1 MNKNN
6 ILTYCPNYNKIIN
19 FEFLKSDYISEQL
32 VNYYR
37 KYICSIDIM
46 NAEECNREK
55 SVDIIINKYIDDY
68 IFRKEMKNE
77 LLQIKIRKNVD
88 NVLKVFIDSIIKI
101 FRRYQEGVTRKIYIS
116 RWI

>member
-46 NAEECNREK
+46 NAEECNRAK
-55 SVDIIINKYIDDY
+55 SDK
-68 IFRKEMKNE
+68 
-77 LLQIKIRKNVD
+77 L
-88 NVLKVFIDSIIKI
+88 
-101 FRRYQEGVTRKIYIS
+101 
-116 RWI
+116 